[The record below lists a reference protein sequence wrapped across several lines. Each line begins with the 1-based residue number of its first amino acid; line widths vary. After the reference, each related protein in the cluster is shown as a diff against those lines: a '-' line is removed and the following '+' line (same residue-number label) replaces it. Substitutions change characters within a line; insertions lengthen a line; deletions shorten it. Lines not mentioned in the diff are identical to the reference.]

1 VSATDRALTRTEERS
16 GGALQPLFRQEVMVE
31 AQSQWLGTVLLEPRV
46 THRIFATLSVLAVLA
61 VASLLVFT
69 SYTRKARVNGWLVPQ
84 QGVMRV
90 FAREAGVVTHV
101 HAREGMAVRK
111 GMPLLVVSTET
122 HSEALGDTRQ
132 EIVRRLTRRRNSMED
147 EKTTQ
152 DRLFKQQ
159 AADLAMRLDALRAEQ
174 DHLAQEMAIQHSRL
188 QLSEKVVSRT
198 RVMRA
203 RDIVPEPRMEDAE
216 RERLEQA
223 GKLRNLERVQ
233 ASLRREE
240 VQVTAALNELP
251 LRRRTQMAEIER
263 NVAALEQELAEA
275 ELEREAVIT
284 APADGTVTALQV
296 EAGGSAQPSVPL
308 MSILPAGSELQAHL
322 FTPSHAIGF
331 LKPGQRV
338 LLRYAAFPYQKFGSY
353 EGRIANVSQSAMSP
367 SEMPQQLSGLTALFG
382 PNEPIYRVIVD
393 LASQTAT
400 AYGQPVPLQPGMQLE
415 ADVLIESRR
424 LFEWVLEP
432 LFSLT
437 GKWSQ

>member
-1 VSATDRALTRTEERS
+1 VSAPDRALTRTEDRS

-90 FAREAGVVTHV
+90 FAREAGVVTQV

-159 AADLAMRLDALRAEQ
+159 AADLAMRLEALRAEQ
-174 DHLAQEMAIQHSRL
+174 EHLAQEMAIQHSRL

-308 MSILPAGSELQAHL
+308 MSILPAGSVLQAHL

-437 GKWSQ
+437 GKWSR

>member
-1 VSATDRALTRTEERS
+1 
-16 GGALQPLFRQEVMVE
+16 
-31 AQSQWLGTVLLEPRV
+31 
-46 THRIFATLSVLAVLA
+46 
-61 VASLLVFT
+61 
-69 SYTRKARVNGWLVPQ
+69 
-84 QGVMRV
+84 MRV
-90 FAREAGVVTHV
+90 FAREAGVVTQV